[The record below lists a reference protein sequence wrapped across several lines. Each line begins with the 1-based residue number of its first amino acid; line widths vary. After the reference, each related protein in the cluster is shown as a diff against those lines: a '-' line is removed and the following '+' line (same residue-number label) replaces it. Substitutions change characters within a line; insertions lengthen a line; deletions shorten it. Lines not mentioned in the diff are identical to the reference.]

1 MFLVLSGGDRNY
13 EYLQEN
19 NMSSSLAAEVYDK
32 YGDEGLAAMKKAWE
46 ETRDMPGT
54 SDQKAVHAIMMA
66 QAAVRYV
73 KPFSFCK
80 IFFNFCV
87 FFFYRRVKVTK

>member
-1 MFLVLSGGDRNY
+1 MFLVLSGGDRKY

-46 ETRDMPGT
+46 ETRDMPGS

-73 KPFSFCK
+73 KQFLFVKYSS
-80 IFFNFCV
+80 IFV
-87 FFFYRRVKVTK
+87 YFFYRRVKVTK

>member
-1 MFLVLSGGDRNY
+1 MMSGGGRNY

-32 YGDEGLAAMKKAWE
+32 YGDEGLAALKKAWE
-46 ETRDMPGT
+46 ETRDMPGS
-54 SDQKAVHAIMMA
+54 SDQNAVHALMMA

-73 KPFSFCK
+73 KQFFCCE
-80 IFFNFCV
+80 IF
-87 FFFYRRVKVTK
+87 